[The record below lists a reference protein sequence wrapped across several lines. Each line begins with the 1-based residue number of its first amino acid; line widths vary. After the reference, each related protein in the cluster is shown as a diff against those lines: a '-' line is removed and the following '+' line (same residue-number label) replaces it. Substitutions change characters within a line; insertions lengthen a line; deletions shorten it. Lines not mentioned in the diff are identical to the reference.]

1 MSNWI
6 VKKIEDENIKRIESV
21 AREYKISNF
30 LAKVLVN
37 RNIDD
42 ENIKYM
48 LSDNIND
55 IIDPKHLSDI
65 DEVCKLIKKYIDEKK
80 KIRIVGDYDVDG
92 VCATYILYDG
102 IKNLGGEVSYRIP
115 ERIKDGY
122 GININIIDECIKDK
136 IDLIITCDNG
146 ISQVKE
152 IEHAKN
158 NGIEVIITDHHE
170 IPSDPIKN
178 VLIINPKRKDVK
190 DPYPFSEICGATV
203 AYKTIIYL
211 YKLYDNKTD
220 VISKFL
226 PFSMIATVCDIMPII
241 NENHIIVKTG
251 LNEINNT
258 TNKGLKKLL
267 YITNLIDKK
276 ISYYHIGF
284 IIGPLINASGR
295 LESATLSLKLFLS
308 EDNDEISELSYK
320 LKELND
326 ERKSITIKGTELALD
341 EVINKYSDDKILVL
355 YLKDVKEQVAGIVAG
370 RVKDTFNK
378 PTIIVTDSNEENIL
392 KASCRSIEQYDIF
405 SNLERHKELFV
416 KFGGH
421 KLAAGFSMKKEN
433 LDILRKSLNEESTLT
448 KKDFVKTIKA
458 DDILNIGAVNINMV
472 DEIEKVAPF
481 GHGYERPNYIIT
493 NVKIN
498 VKNLY
503 GVNKNIAR
511 LSIYKDNCYLEAVSF
526 DYNEEMKS
534 LINNN
539 DLFNILFYMDINE
552 FNGNR
557 KLELRI
563 IDIKVA

>member
-1 MSNWI
+1 M
-6 VKKIEDENIKRIESV
+6 
-21 AREYKISNF
+21 
-30 LAKVLVN
+30 
-37 RNIDD
+37 
-42 ENIKYM
+42 
-48 LSDNIND
+48 
-55 IIDPKHLSDI
+55 
-65 DEVCKLIKKYIDEKK
+65 
-80 KIRIVGDYDVDG
+80 
-92 VCATYILYDG
+92 
-102 IKNLGGEVSYRIP
+102 
-115 ERIKDGY
+115 
-122 GININIIDECIKDK
+122 
-136 IDLIITCDNG
+136 
-146 ISQVKE
+146 
-152 IEHAKN
+152 
-158 NGIEVIITDHHE
+158 
-170 IPSDPIKN
+170 
-178 VLIINPKRKDVK
+178 
-190 DPYPFSEICGATV
+190 
-203 AYKTIIYL
+203 
-211 YKLYDNKTD
+211 
-220 VISKFL
+220 
-226 PFSMIATVCDIMPII
+226 
-241 NENHIIVKTG
+241 
-251 LNEINNT
+251 
-258 TNKGLKKLL
+258 
-267 YITNLIDKK
+267 
-276 ISYYHIGF
+276 
-284 IIGPLINASGR
+284 
-295 LESATLSLKLFLS
+295 
-308 EDNDEISELSYK
+308 
-320 LKELND
+320 
-326 ERKSITIKGTELALD
+326 D

-392 KASCRSIEQYDIF
+392 KASCRSIEAYDIF

-448 KKDFVKTIKA
+448 KKDFVKIIKA

-493 NVKIN
+493 KVKIN

-503 GVNKNIAR
+503 GENKNIAR
-511 LSIYKDNCYLEAVSF
+511 FSIYKDNSYLEAVSF

>member
-65 DEVCKLIKKYIDEKK
+65 DEACKLIKKYIDEKK

-102 IKNLGGEVSYRIP
+102 IKNLGGDVSYRIP

-178 VLIINPKRKDVK
+178 VLTVNPKRKDVK

-241 NENHIIVKTG
+241 SENHIIVKKG

-392 KASCRSIEQYDIF
+392 KASCRSIEAYDIF

-563 IDIKVA
+563 IDIKVT